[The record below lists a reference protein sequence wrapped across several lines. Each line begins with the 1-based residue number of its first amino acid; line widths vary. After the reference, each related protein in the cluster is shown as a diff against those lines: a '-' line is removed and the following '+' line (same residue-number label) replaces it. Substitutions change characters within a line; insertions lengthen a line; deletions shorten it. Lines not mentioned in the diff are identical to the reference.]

1 MRMQAKRSKAGIN
14 NLRGRRRCGDDDG
27 CGGEAGCAMVV
38 VIAISPSVVAVAVL
52 AGVAVSCSAVA
63 EAVAISPS
71 GVIALVLVV
80 VSVSLVIALVL
91 RVVSVSPSAIV
102 ALVLRVVAISFSVG
116 VIVIGSVPIGGCGRG
131 VSRYGIFGDG
141 SSGGEDRFEPSSDTS
156 LRDDSLRVGTFE
168 DGCLSWVFEACCRAS
183 AKA

>member
-1 MRMQAKRSKAGIN
+1 MLILPIMRMQAKRSKAGIN

-52 AGVAVSCSAVA
+52 AG
-63 EAVAISPS
+63 
-71 GVIALVLVV
+71 

-141 SSGGEDRFEPSSDTS
+141 SSGGEDRFEP
-156 LRDDSLRVGTFE
+156 
-168 DGCLSWVFEACCRAS
+168 
-183 AKA
+183 